1 MASGRR
7 LLRSRLRRG
16 LRGLR
21 ENWQL
26 KVLAVVFAVV
36 LWLFVVGE
44 REAEIGLIVP
54 IEIKNIPPGTVV
66 AADVER
72 EVQVRVS
79 GPQTR
84 LASLSPDQV
93 KVSVDVSGASPDRPM
108 RVRLTPSTVTLPG
121 GIDLVRVSPPEIE
134 VRLDPITRRR
144 VPVEASIVGAPE
156 AGLEVKGWRVEPP
169 AVDIVG
175 GAETVARIESVRT
188 VDINVAGAAADLER
202 EVPLE
207 APAAGVRLDGP
218 AVVQVRVRIGRQE
231 P

>member
-1 MASGRR
+1 M
-7 LLRSRLRRG
+7 LRPHLRRVR
-16 LRGLR
+16 RGLR

-26 KVLAVVFAVV
+26 KILAVVFAVV

-54 IEIKNIPPGTVV
+54 IDLRNIPSGTVV

-72 EVQVRVS
+72 EAQVRVT

-93 KVSVDVSGASPDRPM
+93 KVSVDVSGASPDHPI
-108 RVRLTPSTVTLPG
+108 RVRLTPSAVTLPS
-121 GIDLVRVSPPEIE
+121 GINLVRLTPPEIE

-175 GAETVARIESVRT
+175 GTEAVARIEAVRT
-188 VDINVAGAAADLER
+188 VDVDVAGAVADLER

-218 AVVQVRVRIGRQE
+218 AVVQVQVRIGRDE